1 MVSNV
6 PKKSTKLD
14 FESAIQ
20 ELEQLVTQMESGET
34 TLEESLKHFERG
46 IELTR
51 SCQQSLS
58 AAEQKVEILMRN
70 NDQAQ
75 FEPFNDKDTAQ

>member
-1 MVSNV
+1 M
-6 PKKSTKLD
+6 PKKPTKLD
-14 FESAIQ
+14 FESAIK
-20 ELEQLVTQMESGET
+20 ELEQIVAQMESGET

-58 AAEQKVEILMRN
+58 AAEQKVEILMRSS
-70 NDQAQ
+70 DQPH
-75 FEPFNDKDTAQ
+75 FEPFDDKSALQ

>member
-1 MVSNV
+1 M

-14 FESAIQ
+14 FESAIK
-20 ELEQLVTQMESGET
+20 ELEQIVAQMESGET

-58 AAEQKVEILMRN
+58 AAEQKVEILMRSS
-70 NDQAQ
+70 DQPL
-75 FEPFNDKDTAQ
+75 FEPFDDKSALQ